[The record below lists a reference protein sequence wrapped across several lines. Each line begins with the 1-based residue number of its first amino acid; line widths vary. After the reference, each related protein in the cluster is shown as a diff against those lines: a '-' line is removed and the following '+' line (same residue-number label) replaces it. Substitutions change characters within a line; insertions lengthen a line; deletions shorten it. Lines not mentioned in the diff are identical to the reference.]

1 MSNTSRKVVRD
12 ALKTL
17 LTAKLVG
24 VGLPVKTVVDSKQK
38 VLEGKTPLV
47 AILSGGTN
55 RKRITFMGTK
65 PTFML
70 STQIWVLQEGTGWT
84 LAQAEDALDDI
95 EALISEVFADN
106 AGAANWSIIEYSGN
120 SIVEEVEA
128 DGKLYYVE
136 TIPTRVQTTKS

>member
-1 MSNTSRKVVRD
+1 MSNTSRKAVRD

-17 LTAKLVG
+17 LTTKLVG

-47 AILSGGTN
+47 AILPGGTL
-55 RKRITFMGTK
+55 RERITFSGTK
-65 PTFML
+65 PMFML

-84 LAQAEDALDDI
+84 LEQSLDALDDI
-95 EALISEVFADN
+95 EALISEVFADST
-106 AGAANWSIIEYSGN
+106 GTANWSILEYDGN
-120 SIVEEVEA
+120 SIVEEVDA

-136 TIPTRVQTTKS
+136 TIPTKVQTIKA